1 MKNFDTASPCIPSDH
16 QMVPVETIEEK
27 GQAFLATLATGELT
41 AEGEEKRQA
50 FLAFLATL
58 ATGELTAEGE
68 EKRQAF
74 LAFLATL
81 ATGEL
86 TAEGQQTVLGLCY
99 NAGTTYGNASP
110 PNFEQA
116 LAHWQQGLQYAQAF
130 LATGE
135 LTAEG
140 QEAVLRLCLNA
151 GVAYGNASPPN
162 IEQELAHYAQGLQY
176 AQAFL
181 ATGELTADG
190 QETVLSLYD
199 NRSVV
204 WANNGLINQ
213 ALVDLPLRNYLLWE
227 LASQFT
233 PDQWQTWLRDQKNDL
248 SHLISPQHFVTHS
261 QHFFTQLLA
270 QPDLFRHLR
279 ARVIGRR
286 LLSPTEIF
294 LRLAEGFYI
303 LDELQMRQ
311 GLTQAY
317 QKLGLAL
324 DWRLAEQWQP
334 TIGEPLESCLAQIKS
349 QWIQL
354 VKQEALPVA
363 RTGVLDLFTCQQ
375 KLASRPWYQKLFSR
389 RRLQSLEAD
398 LANYQQLW
406 QQDIEL
412 KMRHRWDQNRTQAET
427 AQVEWLKSVLLKFL
441 PLPAGL
447 TDPAA
452 IVLAA
457 VAADLP
463 IDADSPT
470 PPQWQNPAKINE
482 ALKRSHLLE
491 WAINYQETLWDWP
504 QHLKSITLLSTGKQY
519 PSQFRDAL
527 LAWQQGDYRIIFIYL
542 QSAWINAQQQALPLA
557 KLLTA
562 LQNPNLSTHL
572 DVILDKGATEPSTRQ
587 AALTAIIQGKGQETL
602 THAIESWLA
611 QQGWTNSINPS
622 VVITGLQQRFERLSQ
637 IFPRT
642 PPHSNWQEKVNQ
654 LAAQLLTE
662 TLTPQSP
669 DLAQLW
675 EILERARIAFVPL
688 SQRTNLEAW
697 FLTTGEELAPAFEQV
712 LKIIAAYQGGPIPD
726 HPWPPLAT
734 WLTRLEKLIPTPP
747 SITDCQTHL
756 AANEALVQP
765 FFDQIQQSLRV
776 LWLDNNGLQLRDLP
790 TACAQEA
797 DWKGDNSVIAQWQQ
811 FVNNYKNNRWETRGY
826 ENWAEIMQQPAITTF
841 ADQLATWAQANQR
854 EQLTVIFP
862 APLGQLAWE
871 SLPSLENLL
880 IREISLAHWLTTKTH
895 SPSKK
900 IASKRWLYSD
910 PSGLQHCMVK
920 EIQWLTKY
928 LGGEA
933 TPQTTRLQALQQ
945 LATCD
950 HIHLATHGLFQRE
963 QPLASYLSLDQQRD
977 FPLWFATAI
986 RLPTDLL
993 VLSACESNLNGL
1005 DTQGLLTPIG
1015 IGPALA
1021 AAGANTVVGTLWEVP
1036 GAASFF
1042 FTYHFYQLI
1051 QAHPDLPW
1059 HQLTTRARW
1068 RLKTMS
1074 VREVEALIKEIK
1086 WDEGNQACQ
1095 TEIKNYLKIAKL
1107 AKTPPFEDFW
1117 CWAGFHVLGG
1127 MNGEW

>member
-1 MKNFDTASPCIPSDH
+1 M
-16 QMVPVETIEEK
+16 
-27 GQAFLATLATGELT
+27 
-41 AEGEEKRQA
+41 
-50 FLAFLATL
+50 
-58 ATGELTAEGE
+58 
-68 EKRQAF
+68 
-74 LAFLATL
+74 
-81 ATGEL
+81 
-86 TAEGQQTVLGLCY
+86 
-99 NAGTTYGNASP
+99 
-110 PNFEQA
+110 
-116 LAHWQQGLQYAQAF
+116 QQGLEYAK
-130 LATGE
+130 
-135 LTAEG
+135 
-140 QEAVLRLCLNA
+140 
-151 GVAYGNASPPN
+151 
-162 IEQELAHYAQGLQY
+162 
-176 AQAFL
+176 AFL

-190 QETVLSLYD
+190 QGRVLRLYD
-199 NRSVV
+199 NRSVL
-204 WANNGLINQ
+204 WYNNGLINQ
-213 ALVDLPLRNYLLWE
+213 ALVDLPLRNYLWWE
-227 LASQFT
+227 LASQVT
-233 PDQWQTWLRDQKNDL
+233 LDEWQTWLRNQKQFL

-317 QKLGLAL
+317 QKLRLAL

-334 TIGEPLESCLAQIKS
+334 TIGEPLALCLAQIKP
-349 QWIQL
+349 QWRQL
-354 VKQEALPVA
+354 VKQHALPVA
-363 RTGVLDLFTCQQ
+363 RTGVLDLFACQQ

-389 RRLQSLEAD
+389 RRSQSLEAD

-406 QQDIEL
+406 QQGIEL
-412 KMRHRWDQNRTQAET
+412 KMTHRWDQNCTQAKT

-452 IVLAA
+452 IVLAVVVSNFPRA
-457 VAADLP
+457 FLR
-463 IDADSPT
+463 T
-470 PPQWQNPAKINE
+470 YKKKKIFKKRKNFTLLNE

-527 LAWQQGDYRIIFIYL
+527 LAWQQGDYSIIINYL
-542 QSAWINAQQQALPLA
+542 QSAWTNAQQQAIPLA

-562 LQNPNLSTHL
+562 LQNPDLSTPL

-587 AALTAIIQGKGQETL
+587 LALTAIIQGKGQPEL
-602 THAIESWLA
+602 TRAIESWLT
-611 QQGWTNSINPS
+611 QQGSAESIDPS
-622 VVITGLQQRFERLSQ
+622 LVITDLQQRFERLSQ

-662 TLTPQSP
+662 TLAPQSAAPDQLWDILKGEGPQKPVPQSFDLVKLKDILTGEGMQELAPLIQQLAKLIQQLAPQSADPVQFQDILTGEGVQELAQLIQQLAPQSPAPVQFKDILTSEEPQELTPQSADP
-669 DLAQLW
+669 VRLW

-688 SQRTNLEAW
+688 SRHTNLEAW
-697 FLTTGEELAPAFEQV
+697 FLTTGEELAQAFDNTIEIFFHFLSQGQV
-712 LKIIAAYQGGPIPD
+712 IPD

-734 WLTRLEKLIPTPP
+734 WLTRLEELIPTPP

-765 FFDQIQQSLRV
+765 FFDPVQQCLRV

-797 DWKGDNSVIAQWQQ
+797 CWKGDNSVIAQWQQ

-826 ENWAEIMQQPAITTF
+826 ENWGQLMQQPAITTF
-841 ADQLATWAQANQR
+841 ADQLVSWAQANQR
-854 EQLTVIFP
+854 ERLTVIFP

-880 IREISLAHWLTTKTH
+880 VREISLAHWLTTKTH

-900 IASKRWLYSD
+900 IAPKRWLYSD

-920 EIQWLTKY
+920 EIQWLAKY

-933 TPQTTRLQALQQ
+933 TTQTTRLQALQQ

-986 RLPTDLL
+986 RLPTDLII
-993 VLSACESNLNGL
+993 LSACESNLNGL

-1021 AAGANTVVGTLWEVP
+1021 AAGANTVIGTLWEVP
-1036 GAASFF
+1036 GPASFL
-1042 FTYHFYQLI
+1042 FTYHFYQLM
-1051 QAHPDLPW
+1051 QAHPDLPR

-1074 VREVEALIKEIK
+1074 VGEVEALMKEIK

-1095 TEIKNYLKIAKL
+1095 KEIKNYLNIAKL
-1107 AKTPPFEDFW
+1107 ANAPPFEDFW
-1117 CWAGFHVLGG
+1117 CWAGFHVLGQPHSKK
-1127 MNGEW
+1127 